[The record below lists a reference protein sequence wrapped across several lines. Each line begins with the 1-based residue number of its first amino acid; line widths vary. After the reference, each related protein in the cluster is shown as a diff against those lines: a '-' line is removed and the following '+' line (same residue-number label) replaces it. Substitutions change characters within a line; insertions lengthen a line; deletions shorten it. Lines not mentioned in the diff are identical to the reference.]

1 MISHNAVRD
10 LLPSYIDGIC
20 SEETQKEIKEHLL
33 TCGECFKTYEAMAAN
48 TESTETPPLTAEE
61 REEEIKKL
69 NYMRKVKNK
78 AIIKWVLIALAIAAV
93 LGIAIFALCYGVPL
107 DSSQV
112 ALTMRV
118 YEDDVIIGDD
128 GKPELIFAVD
138 LENNSG
144 NSMVIYPWT
153 VDILHVKWGG
163 YEKGALRQQIL
174 NVRKIAPFMSETT
187 SYTSNIIIN
196 EDFAETFD
204 EYQMIIKFKDKDV
217 IITTED
223 ILKLVEKYENRF
235 ESEE

>member
-33 TCGECFKTYEAMAAN
+33 TCGECFETYEAMAA
-48 TESTETPPLTAEE
+48 SAETPPPLTAEE
-61 REEEIKKL
+61 RDEEIKKL
-69 NYMRKVKNK
+69 DYMRKVKNK
-78 AIIKWVLIALAIAAV
+78 AILKWIIIVLAIAVV

-118 YEDDVIIGDD
+118 YEDDVIIDEN

-138 LENNSG
+138 IENNSG

-153 VDILHVKWGG
+153 VDVLHVKWGD

-174 NVRKIAPFMSETT
+174 NVRKIAPFLSETT

-196 EDFAETFD
+196 ENFAETFD

-217 IITTED
+217 VITTED
-223 ILKLVEKYENRF
+223 ILRMAEKYENRF
-235 ESEE
+235 ENGE